1 MISTS
6 PIECLQQRLAR
17 KEGTNEFFILKILTI
32 DDDPKTEKEARILM
46 QARILMHTEN
56 SILALLKD
64 MDGVIHG
71 HEFFTDWAFEEKLS
85 ERVDRK
91 PLVQIYTGRV
101 LKRIILVLDCV
112 YPHEFEPRSSAYINL
127 QQYVVRY
134 KLTEK
139 ELLGIFRKVVE
150 VVEKLHDRN
159 IIHRDLKLNNVV
171 LNRVTSKVLITNF
184 GLSKLLSSDSTLFY
198 DQRGSPAY
206 IAPEILSGKPY
217 QGKPSDMWSLGV
229 MLYTM
234 IVGHFP
240 FVDSSP
246 QALFKKIKHAEF
258 TFPPEKK
265 ISSETKGLI
274 KSLLCLNPDERYSA
288 TETLTMLDMII
299 QKQLR
304 NKRFVDQV
312 VPDIDCN
319 KKPKSK
325 PGPSATLS
333 SEPFSRTLEMLA
345 AQTTEKNFIRPNILS
360 VQRMRPQSAAT
371 SNAGGGAGDNSGP
384 YNLTMQRRTSLTH
397 QINNLSLRTQRIN
410 PDPSS
415 WHTRITPTP
424 NLALPS
430 AIVLAHLP
438 PPPSHSSTVQS
449 LFSALN
455 DLFTRGRL
463 PAPRET
469 REFNGYISHDIS
481 SKIST
486 FLRIHCRSQ
495 ELVRELF
502 SVGGSER
509 AKVIELFRRFGV
521 QMEVSN
527 HLVMIKTEQTIN
539 NLMFLTFMMQIS
551 GYNNNYFLNI
561 RN

>member
-1 MISTS
+1 
-6 PIECLQQRLAR
+6 
-17 KEGTNEFFILKILTI
+17 
-32 DDDPKTEKEARILM
+32 M

-56 SILALLKD
+56 SILSLLKD
-64 MDGVIHG
+64 MDGVIHS
-71 HEFFTDWAFEEKLS
+71 HEFFSDWAFEEKLS
-85 ERVDRK
+85 ERSERK
-91 PLVQIYTGRV
+91 PLFPIYTGRV
-101 LKRIILVLDCV
+101 LKRIILVLDCIH
-112 YPHEFEPRSSAYINL
+112 PHEFEPRSSAFINL
-127 QQYVVRY
+127 QQYVVQY
-134 KLTEK
+134 KLLEC

-171 LNRVTSKVLITNF
+171 LNRITSKVIIANF
-184 GLSKLLSSDSTLFY
+184 GLSKLLTSDSMLFY

-217 QGKPSDMWSLGV
+217 KGKPSDMWSLGV

-234 IVGHFP
+234 IIGHFP

-274 KSLLCLNPDERYSA
+274 KSLLCLNADERYTA
-288 TETLTMLDMII
+288 AETITMLDMII

-304 NKRFVDQV
+304 NKRIVDQV
-312 VPDIDCN
+312 VPDIDSA
-319 KKPKSK
+319 KKARLKQ
-325 PGPSATLS
+325 GPSSTLS
-333 SEPFSRTLEMLA
+333 TEPFSRTLEMLA

-360 VQRMRPQSAAT
+360 MQRMRPLGSSGNAT
-371 SNAGGGAGDNSGP
+371 TPNGDTNSSGP
-384 YNLTMQRRTSLTH
+384 FNLSMQRRTSLTH
-397 QINNLSLRTQRIN
+397 QINNLSLRAQRIQ

-415 WHTRITPTP
+415 WHTRITSNSTLTSALVLSHLQSTP
-424 NLALPS
+424 QSPA
-430 AIVLAHLP
+430 
-438 PPPSHSSTVQS
+438 VQS

-455 DLFTRGRL
+455 VLFTRGQL

-469 REFNGYISHDIS
+469 REFNGYVSHDIS
-481 SKIST
+481 SKIAT
-486 FLRIHCRSQ
+486 FLRIHCRSND
-495 ELVRELF
+495 LVREIF

-509 AKVIELFRRFGV
+509 SKVIELFRHFGV
-521 QMEVSN
+521 QMEQSN
-527 HLVMIKTEQTIN
+527 QHIMIKTEQTVN